1 MFPQFEEID
10 FEIYNSIL
18 SRTPANISKKSIFIR
33 AISGADDGLI
43 LESNPN
49 RDIFTSRTNG
59 VLGSVANGAS
69 IYGTNTSSGTVGT
82 NWNGKVI
89 NPSVGRAG
97 RPNPIITMFHVMEGT
112 DQISREANMNITCF
126 SLEQL
131 ELIQKYFME
140 PGFTL
145 FIEWGWNSVD
155 GQLGLIKPD
164 KETNTKGYITSKE
177 ILEAAKGRGL
187 NNDTLKSI
195 RKQCKGDYDCYFGF
209 ITGGSV
215 KSENDVFNVQIK
227 MNGVPSLP
235 TWLQS
240 HNQAFLI
247 NKKDGAV
254 DSNNG
259 IDLYPLTEVYGERAI
274 GTDEKTLM
282 ERRFKNMFN
291 KLPSQKQT
299 EEVKALMSNCKSGYF
314 INFDDVVKNKITT
327 SSTLTWKKF
336 FSLDFEEDIEAEN
349 GFVPKSSYTTSE
361 AYIKFS
367 LAMDILNSSG
377 GLIYTSAGSD
387 ISLKIDISD
396 TILPAFPNMFSTKK
410 DKMVIPGVIPD
421 FSKYFDNAQ
430 FVDQRDLYEKTWD
443 NDGNPSIDT
452 QTREAISSDT
462 FIRFGQPKSIKE
474 TDDTLPY
481 REEANYWG
489 YLKDL
494 YINFDFFKNTITQ
507 SNKNIREILE
517 DLLNGMSDAVNSF
530 WNFQI
535 IEAKS
540 KTTGKLTFKIIDE
553 NWSGQLTSDTG
564 IRKFQHSGMRSKFLE
579 ASLDMSIPADMANQ
593 IIARRNSIAVNA
605 NQPIID
611 AKSDSTASFFGGIND
626 AFLQVSTNT
635 NNTLPTAD
643 ITPPPTTTTSVTT
656 STAAGTTQSTT
667 QPTTNTAPIEQPDY
681 YSENLEKLIIVPKT
695 DYISDNFSFPTNR
708 NELNLSFNIYTFDDI
723 NLFDVIRNKTFYTY
737 NKGAQSSNKRVSPLL
752 PIKYSFKTYGISGLE
767 RGNVF
772 HVDGIPKRYSDFGF
786 FQITQYEQEISDSL
800 WTTTISG
807 DFRQYQ

>member
-1 MFPQFEEID
+1 MQ
-10 FEIYNSIL
+10 
-18 SRTPANISKKSIFIR
+18 
-33 AISGADDGLI
+33 
-43 LESNPN
+43 
-49 RDIFTSRTNG
+49 
-59 VLGSVANGAS
+59 
-69 IYGTNTSSGTVGT
+69 
-82 NWNGKVI
+82 
-89 NPSVGRAG
+89 
-97 RPNPIITMFHVMEGT
+97 
-112 DQISREANMNITCF
+112 
-126 SLEQL
+126 
-131 ELIQKYFME
+131 
-140 PGFTL
+140 
-145 FIEWGWNSVD
+145 
-155 GQLGLIKPD
+155 
-164 KETNTKGYITSKE
+164 
-177 ILEAAKGRGL
+177 
-187 NNDTLKSI
+187 
-195 RKQCKGDYDCYFGF
+195 
-209 ITGGSV
+209 
-215 KSENDVFNVQIK
+215 
-227 MNGVPSLP
+227 GVPSLP
-235 TWLQS
+235 TYLQS
-240 HNQAFLI
+240 HNQSFVI

-259 IDLYPLTEVYGERAI
+259 VNLYPLTEVYGERAI
-274 GTDEKTLM
+274 GTDEDTLM
-282 ERRFKNMFN
+282 KRRFKNMFN
-291 KLPSQKQT
+291 KLPSQRQT
-299 EEVKALMSNCKSGYF
+299 EEVKELMSSCKSGYF

-336 FSLDFEEDIEAEN
+336 FNLDFEEDIEAEN
-349 GFVPKSSYTTSE
+349 GPIPKTSFIQSE

-367 LAMDILNSSG
+367 LAMDILNSNG

-387 ISLKIDISD
+387 VSIKIDTSD
-396 TILPAFPNMFSTKK
+396 TILPAFPNIFSTKK
-410 DKMVIPGVIPD
+410 DKMVIPGFIPD

-443 NDGNPSIDT
+443 NEGTYNIDT
-452 QTREAISSDT
+452 QTREAIGSEK
-462 FIRFGQPKSIKE
+462 FIRFGQPKSIEE

-489 YLKDL
+489 YLNDL
-494 YINFDFFKNTITQ
+494 YVNFDFFKNTISQ

-540 KTTGKLTFKIIDE
+540 KTDGKLTFKIIDE

-611 AKSDSTASFFGGIND
+611 ANSDSNVSFFGGIKD

-635 NNTLPTAD
+635 NNTLPTAE
-643 ITPPPTTTTSVTT
+643 ITAAPTPTAVTT
-656 STAAGTTQSTT
+656 STEAGTTESTT
-667 QPTTNTAPIEQPDY
+667 QPTTNTAAPEEPDY
-681 YSENLEKLIIVPKT
+681 YSENLEKLTILPKT
-695 DYISDNFSFPTNR
+695 DFISDNFSFPTNR
-708 NELNLSFNIYTFDDI
+708 AELNLSFNIYTFDDI

-737 NKGAQSSNKRVSPLL
+737 KKGTESSNKRVSPLL

-767 RGNVF
+767 RGNIF
-772 HVDGIPKRYSDFGF
+772 HVDGIPKRYSNFGF

-800 WTTTISG
+800 WTTTVSG

>member
-10 FEIYNSIL
+10 SVIYNTIL
-18 SRTPANISKKSIFIR
+18 SRNPINIAKKSIFIR

-49 RDIFTSRTNG
+49 RNIFTSRTDG

-82 NWNGKVI
+82 NWNGKII

-97 RPNPIITMFHVMEGT
+97 RPNPIITMLHIAEGT
-112 DQISREANMNITCF
+112 DQISREANMNISCF

-140 PGFTL
+140 PGFSL
-145 FIEWGWNSVD
+145 FIEWGWNSTD
-155 GQLGLIKPD
+155 GQLGLIKPNAN
-164 KETNTKGYITSKE
+164 NTKGYITSNE
-177 ILEAAKGRGL
+177 ILAAAKGRGL
-187 NNDTLKSI
+187 NNDTLKNI
-195 RKQCKGDYDCYFGF
+195 RKQCKGEYDCYFGF

-215 KSENDVFNVQIK
+215 KSESDIFNIEIK
-227 MNGVPSLP
+227 MQGVPSLP
-235 TWLQS
+235 TYLQS
-240 HNQAFLI
+240 HNQSFVI

-259 IDLYPLTEVYGERAI
+259 VNLYPLTEVYGERAI
-274 GTDEKTLM
+274 GTDEDTLM
-282 ERRFKNMFN
+282 KRRFKNMFN
-291 KLPSQKQT
+291 KLPSQRQT
-299 EEVKALMSNCKSGYF
+299 EEVKELMSSCKSGYF

-336 FSLDFEEDIEAEN
+336 FNLDFEEDIEAEN
-349 GFVPKSSYTTSE
+349 GPIPKTSFIQSE

-367 LAMDILNSSG
+367 LAMDILNSNG

-387 ISLKIDISD
+387 VSIKIDTSD
-396 TILPAFPNMFSTKK
+396 TILPAFPNIFSTKK
-410 DKMVIPGVIPD
+410 DKMVIPGFIPD

-443 NDGNPSIDT
+443 NEGTYNIDT
-452 QTREAISSDT
+452 QTREAIGSEK
-462 FIRFGQPKSIKE
+462 FIRFGQPKSIEE

-489 YLKDL
+489 YLNDL
-494 YINFDFFKNTITQ
+494 YVNFDFFKNTISQ

-540 KTTGKLTFKIIDE
+540 KTDGKLTFKIIDE

-611 AKSDSTASFFGGIND
+611 ANSDSNVSFFGGIKD

-635 NNTLPTAD
+635 NNTLPTAE
-643 ITPPPTTTTSVTT
+643 ITAAPTPTAVTT
-656 STAAGTTQSTT
+656 STEAGTTESTT
-667 QPTTNTAPIEQPDY
+667 QPTTNTAAPEEPDY
-681 YSENLEKLIIVPKT
+681 YSENLEKLTILPKT
-695 DYISDNFSFPTNR
+695 DFISDNFSFPTNR
-708 NELNLSFNIYTFDDI
+708 AELNLSFNIYTFDDI

-737 NKGAQSSNKRVSPLL
+737 KKGTESSNKRVSPLL

-767 RGNVF
+767 RGNIF
-772 HVDGIPKRYSDFGF
+772 HVDGIPKRYSNFGF

-800 WTTTISG
+800 WTTTVSG

>member
-10 FEIYNSIL
+10 SVIYNTIL
-18 SRTPANISKKSIFIR
+18 SRNPINIAKKSIFIR

-49 RDIFTSRTNG
+49 RNIFTSNIEDK
-59 VLGSVANGAS
+59 LGTIAKGAS
-69 IYGTNTSSGTVGT
+69 IYGTNKSSGTVGT
-82 NWNGKVI
+82 NWNGKII

-97 RPNPIITMFHVMEGT
+97 RPNPIITMLHIAEGT
-112 DQISREANMNITCF
+112 DQISREANMNISCF

-140 PGFTL
+140 PGFSL
-145 FIEWGWNSVD
+145 FIEWGWNSTD
-155 GQLGLIKPD
+155 GQLGLIKPNAN
-164 KETNTKGYITSKE
+164 NTKGYITSNE
-177 ILEAAKGRGL
+177 ILAAAKGRGL
-187 NNDTLKSI
+187 NNDTLKNI
-195 RKQCKGDYDCYFGF
+195 RKQCKGEYDCYFGF

-215 KSENDVFNVQIK
+215 KSESDIFNIEIK
-227 MNGVPSLP
+227 MQGVPSLP
-235 TWLQS
+235 TYLQS
-240 HNQAFLI
+240 HNQSFVI

-259 IDLYPLTEVYGERAI
+259 VNLYPLTEVYGERAI
-274 GTDEKTLM
+274 GTDEDTLM
-282 ERRFKNMFN
+282 KRRFKNMFN
-291 KLPSQKQT
+291 KLPSQRQT
-299 EEVKALMSNCKSGYF
+299 EEVKQLMSSCKSGYF

-327 SSTLTWKKF
+327 ASTLTWKKF
-336 FSLDFEEDIEAEN
+336 FNLDFEEDIEAEN
-349 GFVPKSSYTTSE
+349 GFVPKTSFTQSE

-367 LAMDILNSSG
+367 LAMDILNSNG

-387 ISLKIDISD
+387 VSIKIDTSD
-396 TILPAFPNMFSTKK
+396 TILPAFPNIFSTKK
-410 DKMVIPGVIPD
+410 DKMVIPGFIPD

-443 NDGNPSIDT
+443 NEGTYNIDT
-452 QTREAISSDT
+452 QTREAIGSEK
-462 FIRFGQPKSIKE
+462 FIRFGQPKSIEE

-489 YLKDL
+489 YLNDL
-494 YINFDFFKNTITQ
+494 YVNFDFFKNTISQ

-540 KTTGKLTFKIIDE
+540 KTDGKLTFKIIDE

-611 AKSDSTASFFGGIND
+611 ANSDSNVSFFGGIKD

-635 NNTLPTAD
+635 NNTLPTAE
-643 ITPPPTTTTSVTT
+643 ITAAPTPTAVTT
-656 STAAGTTQSTT
+656 STEAGTTESTT
-667 QPTTNTAPIEQPDY
+667 QPTTNTAAPEEPDY
-681 YSENLEKLIIVPKT
+681 YSENLEKLTILPKT
-695 DYISDNFSFPTNR
+695 DFISDNFSFPTNR
-708 NELNLSFNIYTFDDI
+708 AELNLSFNIYTFDDI

-737 NKGAQSSNKRVSPLL
+737 KKGTKSSNKRVSPLL

-767 RGNVF
+767 RGNIF
-772 HVDGIPKRYSDFGF
+772 HVDGIPKRYSNFGF

-800 WTTTISG
+800 WTTTVSG

>member
-10 FEIYNSIL
+10 SEIHKNIISKTP
-18 SRTPANISKKSIFIR
+18 SRIAKKSIFIR

-49 RDIFTSRTNG
+49 RDITNFTSRG
-59 VLGSVANGAS
+59 VLGSISNGAS

-97 RPNPIITMFHVMEGT
+97 RPNPIITMFHVMEGI

-145 FIEWGWNSVD
+145 FIEWGWNSAD
-155 GQLGLIKPD
+155 GQLGLIKPNKD
-164 KETNTKGYITSKE
+164 NTKGYITSNE
-177 ILEAAKGRGL
+177 ILAAAKGRGL

-215 KSENDVFNVQIK
+215 KSENDVFSIQIK

-240 HNQAFLI
+240 HNQAFVI

-259 IDLYPLTEVYGERAI
+259 IDLYPLEQVYGKSVSDKN
-274 GTDEKTLM
+274 DEKTVM

-299 EEVKALMSNCKSGYF
+299 EEVKTLMASCKSGYF
-314 INFDDVVKNKITT
+314 INFDDVVKTKIVDT
-327 SSTLTWKKF
+327 STLTLKKF
-336 FSLDFEEDIEAEN
+336 FNLDFEEDIEAEY
-349 GFVPKSSYTTSE
+349 GFVPKSSFTPSE

-377 GLIYTSAGSD
+377 GVIYTSAGSD
-387 ISLKIDISD
+387 VSLKIDISD

-410 DKMVIPGVIPD
+410 DKMVIPGFIPD

-452 QTREAISSDT
+452 QTKEAIDSDT
-462 FIRFGQPKSIKE
+462 FIRFGQPKSIQE

-535 IEAKS
+535 IESKS

-553 NWSGQLTSDTG
+553 NWSGQFTSDTG
-564 IRKFQHSGMRSKFLE
+564 IRKFQHSGMRSPFLE
-579 ASLDMSIPADMANQ
+579 ANLDISIPADMANQ

-611 AKSDSTASFFGGIND
+611 ANSDSNVSFFGGIND
-626 AFLQVSTNT
+626 AFLQVSTNI

-643 ITPPPTTTTSVTT
+643 ITPPPTTTSVTT
-656 STAAGTTQSTT
+656 STEAGTTQSTT
-667 QPTTNTAPIEQPDY
+667 QPTTNTAPKEQPDY
-681 YSENLEKLIIVPKT
+681 YSENLEKLIVVPKT
-695 DYISDNFSFPTNR
+695 DFLAKEFKFPTKR
-708 NELNLSFNIYTFDDI
+708 DELIKSFNIYTFDDI
-723 NLFDVIRNKTFYTY
+723 NLFDVIRNKMFYTY
-737 NKGAQSSNKRVSPLL
+737 NKGTKSSNKRVSPLL

>member
-10 FEIYNSIL
+10 SVIYNTIL
-18 SRTPANISKKSIFIR
+18 SRNPINIAKKSIFIR

-49 RDIFTSRTNG
+49 RDIFASRTNG

-82 NWNGKVI
+82 NWNGKII

-97 RPNPIITMFHVMEGT
+97 RPNPIITMLHIAEGT
-112 DQISREANMNITCF
+112 DQISREANMNISCF

-140 PGFTL
+140 PGFSL
-145 FIEWGWNSVD
+145 FIEWGWNSTD
-155 GQLGLIKPD
+155 GQLGLIKPNAN
-164 KETNTKGYITSKE
+164 NTKGYITSNE

-187 NNDTLKSI
+187 NNDTLKNI
-195 RKQCKGDYDCYFGF
+195 RKQCKGEYDCYFGF

-215 KSENDVFNVQIK
+215 KSESDIFNIEIK
-227 MNGVPSLP
+227 MQGVPSLP
-235 TWLQS
+235 TYLQS
-240 HNQAFLI
+240 HNQSFVI

-259 IDLYPLTEVYGERAI
+259 VNLYPLTEVYGERAI
-274 GTDEKTLM
+274 GTDEDTLM
-282 ERRFKNMFN
+282 KRRFKNMFN
-291 KLPSQKQT
+291 KLPSQRQT
-299 EEVKALMSNCKSGYF
+299 EEVKELMSSCKSGYF

-336 FSLDFEEDIEAEN
+336 FNLDFEEDIEAEN
-349 GFVPKSSYTTSE
+349 GPIPKTSFIQSE

-367 LAMDILNSSG
+367 LAMDILNSNG

-387 ISLKIDISD
+387 VSIKIDTSD
-396 TILPAFPNMFSTKK
+396 TILPAFPNIFSTKK
-410 DKMVIPGVIPD
+410 DKMVIPGFIPD

-443 NDGNPSIDT
+443 NEGTYNIDT
-452 QTREAISSDT
+452 QTREAIGSEK
-462 FIRFGQPKSIKE
+462 FIRFGQPKSIEE

-489 YLKDL
+489 YLNDL
-494 YINFDFFKNTITQ
+494 YVNFDFFKNTISQ

-540 KTTGKLTFKIIDE
+540 KTDGKLTFKIIDE

-611 AKSDSTASFFGGIND
+611 ANSDSNVSFFGGIKD
-626 AFLQVSTNT
+626 AFLQVSTN
-635 NNTLPTAD
+635 NTLPTAE
-643 ITPPPTTTTSVTT
+643 ITAAPTPTAVTT
-656 STAAGTTQSTT
+656 STEAGTTESTT
-667 QPTTNTAPIEQPDY
+667 QPTTNTAAPEEPDY
-681 YSENLEKLIIVPKT
+681 YSENLEKLTILPKT
-695 DYISDNFSFPTNR
+695 DFISDNFSFPTNR
-708 NELNLSFNIYTFDDI
+708 AELNLSFNIYTFDDI

-737 NKGAQSSNKRVSPLL
+737 KKGTESSNKRVSPLL

-767 RGNVF
+767 RGNIF
-772 HVDGIPKRYSDFGF
+772 HVDGIPKRYSNFGF

-800 WTTTISG
+800 WTTTVSG

>member
-10 FEIYNSIL
+10 SVIYTTIL
-18 SRTPANISKKSIFIR
+18 SRNPINIAKKSIFIR

-49 RDIFTSRTNG
+49 RNIFTSNIEDK
-59 VLGSVANGAS
+59 LGTIAKGAS
-69 IYGTNTSSGTVGT
+69 IYGTNKSSGTVGI
-82 NWNGKVI
+82 NWNGKFKQ
-89 NPSVGRAG
+89 PSVGRAG
-97 RPNPIITMFHVMEGT
+97 RPNPIITMLHITEGT
-112 DQISREANMNITCF
+112 DQISREANMNISCF

-140 PGFTL
+140 PGFSL
-145 FIEWGWNSVD
+145 FIEWGWNSTD
-155 GQLGLIKPD
+155 GQLGLIKPNPN
-164 KETNTKGYITSKE
+164 NTKGYITSTE
-177 ILEAAKGRGL
+177 ILAAAKGRGL
-187 NNDTLKSI
+187 NNDTLKNI
-195 RKQCKGDYDCYFGF
+195 RKQCKGEYDCYFGF

-215 KSENDVFNVQIK
+215 KSENDIFNIEIK
-227 MNGVPSLP
+227 MQGVPSLP
-235 TWLQS
+235 TYLQS
-240 HNQAFLI
+240 HNQSFVI

-259 IDLYPLTEVYGERAI
+259 VNLYPLTEVYGERAI
-274 GTDEKTLM
+274 GTDEDTLM
-282 ERRFKNMFN
+282 KRRFKNMFN
-291 KLPSQKQT
+291 KLPSQRQT
-299 EEVKALMSNCKSGYF
+299 EEVKELMSSCKSGYF

-327 SSTLTWKKF
+327 ASTLTWKKF
-336 FSLDFEEDIEAEN
+336 FNLDFEEDIEAEN
-349 GFVPKSSYTTSE
+349 GFVPKTSFTQSE

-367 LAMDILNSSG
+367 LAMDILNSNG

-387 ISLKIDISD
+387 VSIKIDTSD
-396 TILPAFPNMFSTKK
+396 TILPAFPNIFSTKK
-410 DKMVIPGVIPD
+410 DKMVIPGFIPD
-421 FSKYFDNAQ
+421 FSKYFDNVQ

-443 NDGNPSIDT
+443 NEGTYNIDT
-452 QTREAISSDT
+452 QTREAINSEK
-462 FIRFGQPKSIKE
+462 FIRFGQPKSIEE
-474 TDDTLPY
+474 TDDTIPY

-489 YLKDL
+489 YLNDL
-494 YINFDFFKNTITQ
+494 YVNFDFFKNTISQ

-540 KTTGKLTFKIIDE
+540 KTDGKLTFKIIDE
-553 NWSGQLTSDTG
+553 NWSGQLTSNTG

-611 AKSDSTASFFGGIND
+611 ANSDSNVSFFGGIKD

-635 NNTLPTAD
+635 NNTLPTAE
-643 ITPPPTTTTSVTT
+643 ITAAPTPTAVTT
-656 STAAGTTQSTT
+656 STEAGTTQPTTT
-667 QPTTNTAPIEQPDY
+667 QPTTNTAEQEEPDY
-681 YSENLEKLIIVPKT
+681 YSENLEKLTILPKT
-695 DYISDNFSFPTNR
+695 DFISDDFNFPTNR
-708 NELNLSFNIYTFDDI
+708 AELNLSFNIYTFDDI

-737 NKGAQSSNKRVSPLL
+737 KKGTKSSNKRVSPLL

-767 RGNVF
+767 RGNIF
-772 HVDGIPKRYSDFGF
+772 HVDGIPKRYSNFGF

-800 WTTTISG
+800 WTTTVSG

>member
-10 FEIYNSIL
+10 SVIYNTIL
-18 SRTPANISKKSIFIR
+18 SRNPINIAKKSIFIR

-49 RDIFTSRTNG
+49 RNIFTSRTDG

-82 NWNGKVI
+82 NWNGKII

-97 RPNPIITMFHVMEGT
+97 RPNPIITMLHIAEGT
-112 DQISREANMNITCF
+112 DQISREANMNISCF

-140 PGFTL
+140 PGFSL
-145 FIEWGWNSVD
+145 FIEWGWNSTD
-155 GQLGLIKPD
+155 GQLGLIKPNAN
-164 KETNTKGYITSKE
+164 NTKGYITSNE
-177 ILEAAKGRGL
+177 ILAAAKGRGL
-187 NNDTLKSI
+187 NNDTLKNI
-195 RKQCKGDYDCYFGF
+195 RKQCKGEYDCYFGF

-215 KSENDVFNVQIK
+215 KSESDIFNIEIK
-227 MNGVPSLP
+227 MQGVPSLP
-235 TWLQS
+235 TYLQS
-240 HNQAFLI
+240 HNQSFVI

-259 IDLYPLTEVYGERAI
+259 VNLYPLTEVYGERAI
-274 GTDEKTLM
+274 GTDEDTLM
-282 ERRFKNMFN
+282 KRRFKNMFN
-291 KLPSQKQT
+291 KLPSQRQT
-299 EEVKALMSNCKSGYF
+299 EEVKELMSSCKSGYF

-336 FSLDFEEDIEAEN
+336 FNLDFEEDIEAEN
-349 GFVPKSSYTTSE
+349 GPIPKTSFIQSE

-367 LAMDILNSSG
+367 LAMDILNSNG

-387 ISLKIDISD
+387 VSIKIDTSD
-396 TILPAFPNMFSTKK
+396 TILPAFPNIFSTKK
-410 DKMVIPGVIPD
+410 DKMVIPGFIPD

-443 NDGNPSIDT
+443 NEGTYNIDT
-452 QTREAISSDT
+452 QTREAIGSEK
-462 FIRFGQPKSIKE
+462 FIRFGQPKSIEE

-489 YLKDL
+489 YLNDL
-494 YINFDFFKNTITQ
+494 YVNFDFFKNTISQ

-540 KTTGKLTFKIIDE
+540 KTDGKLTFKIIDE

-611 AKSDSTASFFGGIND
+611 ANSDSNVSFFGGIKD
-626 AFLQVSTNT
+626 AFLQVSTN
-635 NNTLPTAD
+635 NTLPTAE
-643 ITPPPTTTTSVTT
+643 ITAAPTPTAVTT
-656 STAAGTTQSTT
+656 STEAGTTESTT
-667 QPTTNTAPIEQPDY
+667 QPTTNTAAPEEPDY
-681 YSENLEKLIIVPKT
+681 YSENLEKLTILPKT
-695 DYISDNFSFPTNR
+695 DFISDNFSFPTNR
-708 NELNLSFNIYTFDDI
+708 AELNLSFNIYTFDDI

-737 NKGAQSSNKRVSPLL
+737 KKGTESSNKRVSPLL

-767 RGNVF
+767 RGNIF
-772 HVDGIPKRYSDFGF
+772 HVDGIPKRYSNFGF

-800 WTTTISG
+800 WTTTVSG

>member
-10 FEIYNSIL
+10 SVIYNTIL
-18 SRTPANISKKSIFIR
+18 SRNPINIAKKSIFIR

-82 NWNGKVI
+82 NWNGKII

-97 RPNPIITMFHVMEGT
+97 RPNPIITMLHIAEGT
-112 DQISREANMNITCF
+112 DQISREANMNISCF

-140 PGFTL
+140 PGFSL
-145 FIEWGWNSVD
+145 FIEWGWNSTD
-155 GQLGLIKPD
+155 GQLGLIKPNAN
-164 KETNTKGYITSKE
+164 NTKGYITSNE
-177 ILEAAKGRGL
+177 ILAAAKGRGL
-187 NNDTLKSI
+187 NNDTLKNI
-195 RKQCKGDYDCYFGF
+195 RKQCKGEYDCYFGF

-215 KSENDVFNVQIK
+215 KSESDIFNIEIK
-227 MNGVPSLP
+227 MQGVPSLP
-235 TWLQS
+235 TYLQS
-240 HNQAFLI
+240 HNQSFVI

-259 IDLYPLTEVYGERAI
+259 VNLYPLTEVYGERAI
-274 GTDEKTLM
+274 GTDEDTLM
-282 ERRFKNMFN
+282 KRRFKNMFN
-291 KLPSQKQT
+291 KLPSQRQT
-299 EEVKALMSNCKSGYF
+299 EEVKELMSSCKSGYF

-336 FSLDFEEDIEAEN
+336 FNLDFEEDIEAEN
-349 GFVPKSSYTTSE
+349 GPIPKTSFIQSE

-367 LAMDILNSSG
+367 LAMDILNSNG

-387 ISLKIDISD
+387 VSIKIDTSD
-396 TILPAFPNMFSTKK
+396 TILPAFPNIFSTKK
-410 DKMVIPGVIPD
+410 DKMVIPGFIPD

-443 NDGNPSIDT
+443 NEGTYNIDT
-452 QTREAISSDT
+452 QTREAIGSEK
-462 FIRFGQPKSIKE
+462 FIRFGQPKSIEE

-489 YLKDL
+489 YLNDL
-494 YINFDFFKNTITQ
+494 YVNFDFFKNTISQ

-540 KTTGKLTFKIIDE
+540 KTDGKLTFKIIDE

-611 AKSDSTASFFGGIND
+611 ANSDSNVSFFGGIKD

-635 NNTLPTAD
+635 NNTLPTAE
-643 ITPPPTTTTSVTT
+643 ITAAPTPTAVTT
-656 STAAGTTQSTT
+656 STEAGTTESTT
-667 QPTTNTAPIEQPDY
+667 QPTTNTAAPEEPDY
-681 YSENLEKLIIVPKT
+681 YSENLEKLTILPKT
-695 DYISDNFSFPTNR
+695 DFISDNFSFPTNR
-708 NELNLSFNIYTFDDI
+708 AELNLSFNIYTFDDI

-737 NKGAQSSNKRVSPLL
+737 KKGTESSNKRVSPLL

-767 RGNVF
+767 RGNIF
-772 HVDGIPKRYSDFGF
+772 HVDGIPKRYSNFGF

-800 WTTTISG
+800 WTTTVSG

>member
-10 FEIYNSIL
+10 SVIYNTIL
-18 SRTPANISKKSIFIR
+18 SRNPINIAKKSIFIR

-49 RDIFTSRTNG
+49 RDIFASRTNG

-82 NWNGKVI
+82 NWNGKII

-97 RPNPIITMFHVMEGT
+97 RPNPIITMLHIAEGT
-112 DQISREANMNITCF
+112 DQISREANMNISCF

-140 PGFTL
+140 PGFSL
-145 FIEWGWNSVD
+145 FIEWGWNSTD
-155 GQLGLIKPD
+155 GQLGLIKPNAN
-164 KETNTKGYITSKE
+164 NTKGYITSNE

-187 NNDTLKSI
+187 NNDTLKNI
-195 RKQCKGDYDCYFGF
+195 RKQCKGEYDCYFGF

-215 KSENDVFNVQIK
+215 KSENDIFNIEIK
-227 MNGVPSLP
+227 MQGVPSLP
-235 TWLQS
+235 TYLQS
-240 HNQAFLI
+240 HNQSFVI

-259 IDLYPLTEVYGERAI
+259 VNLYPLTEVYGERAI
-274 GTDEKTLM
+274 GTDEDTLM
-282 ERRFKNMFN
+282 KRRFKNMFN
-291 KLPSQKQT
+291 KLPSQRQT
-299 EEVKALMSNCKSGYF
+299 EEVKELMSSCKSGYF

-336 FSLDFEEDIEAEN
+336 FNLDFEEDIEAEN
-349 GFVPKSSYTTSE
+349 GFVPKTSFTQSE

-367 LAMDILNSSG
+367 LAMDILNSNG
-377 GLIYTSAGSD
+377 GLIYTSAGSNVS
-387 ISLKIDISD
+387 IKIDTSD
-396 TILPAFPNMFSTKK
+396 TILPAFPNIFSTKK
-410 DKMVIPGVIPD
+410 DKMVIPGFIPD
-421 FSKYFDNAQ
+421 FSKYFDNVQ

-443 NDGNPSIDT
+443 NEGTYNIDT
-452 QTREAISSDT
+452 QTREAINSEK
-462 FIRFGQPKSIKE
+462 FIRFGQPKSIEE
-474 TDDTLPY
+474 TDDTIPY

-489 YLKDL
+489 YLNDL
-494 YINFDFFKNTITQ
+494 YVNFDFFKNTISQ

-540 KTTGKLTFKIIDE
+540 KTDGKLTFKIIDE

-611 AKSDSTASFFGGIND
+611 ANSDSNVSFFGGIKD

-635 NNTLPTAD
+635 NNTLPTAE
-643 ITPPPTTTTSVTT
+643 ITAAPTPTAVTT
-656 STAAGTTQSTT
+656 STEAGTTQPTTT
-667 QPTTNTAPIEQPDY
+667 QPTTNTAAQEEPDY
-681 YSENLEKLIIVPKT
+681 YSENLEKLTILPKT
-695 DYISDNFSFPTNR
+695 DFISDDFNFPTNR
-708 NELNLSFNIYTFDDI
+708 AELNLSFNIYTFDDI

-737 NKGAQSSNKRVSPLL
+737 KKGTESSNKRVSPLL

-767 RGNVF
+767 RGNIF
-772 HVDGIPKRYSDFGF
+772 HVDGIPKRYSNFGF

-800 WTTTISG
+800 WTTTVSG

>member
-10 FEIYNSIL
+10 SVIYNTIL
-18 SRTPANISKKSIFIR
+18 SRNPINIAKKSIFIR

-49 RDIFTSRTNG
+49 RDIFASRTNG

-82 NWNGKVI
+82 NWNGKII

-97 RPNPIITMFHVMEGT
+97 RPNPIITMLHIAEGT
-112 DQISREANMNITCF
+112 DQISREANMNISCF

-140 PGFTL
+140 PGFSL
-145 FIEWGWNSVD
+145 FIEWGWNSTD
-155 GQLGLIKPD
+155 GQLGLIKPNAN
-164 KETNTKGYITSKE
+164 NTKGYITSNE

-187 NNDTLKSI
+187 NNDTLKNI
-195 RKQCKGDYDCYFGF
+195 RKQCKGEYDCYFGF

-215 KSENDVFNVQIK
+215 KSENDIFNIEIK
-227 MNGVPSLP
+227 MQGVPSLP
-235 TWLQS
+235 TYLQS
-240 HNQAFLI
+240 HNQSFVI

-259 IDLYPLTEVYGERAI
+259 VNLYPLTEVYGERAI
-274 GTDEKTLM
+274 GTDEDTLM
-282 ERRFKNMFN
+282 KRRFKNMFN
-291 KLPSQKQT
+291 KLPSQRQT
-299 EEVKALMSNCKSGYF
+299 EEVKELMSSCKSGYF

-336 FSLDFEEDIEAEN
+336 FNLDFEEDIEAEN
-349 GFVPKSSYTTSE
+349 GFVPKTSFTQSE

-367 LAMDILNSSG
+367 LAMDILNSNG

-387 ISLKIDISD
+387 VSIKIDTSD
-396 TILPAFPNMFSTKK
+396 TILPAFPNIFSTKK
-410 DKMVIPGVIPD
+410 DKMVIPGFIPD
-421 FSKYFDNAQ
+421 FSKYFDNVQ

-443 NDGNPSIDT
+443 NEGTYNIDT
-452 QTREAISSDT
+452 QTREAINSEK
-462 FIRFGQPKSIKE
+462 FIRFGQPKSIEE
-474 TDDTLPY
+474 TDDTIPY

-489 YLKDL
+489 YLNDL
-494 YINFDFFKNTITQ
+494 YVNFDFFKNTISQ

-540 KTTGKLTFKIIDE
+540 KTDGKLTFKIIDE

-611 AKSDSTASFFGGIND
+611 ANSDSNVSFFGGIKD

-635 NNTLPTAD
+635 NNTLPTAE
-643 ITPPPTTTTSVTT
+643 ITAAPTPTAVTT
-656 STAAGTTQSTT
+656 STEAGTTESTT
-667 QPTTNTAPIEQPDY
+667 QPTTNTAAPEEPDY
-681 YSENLEKLIIVPKT
+681 YSENLEKLTILPKT
-695 DYISDNFSFPTNR
+695 DFISDNFSFPTNR
-708 NELNLSFNIYTFDDI
+708 AELNLSFNIYTFDDI

-737 NKGAQSSNKRVSPLL
+737 KKGTESSNKRVSPLL

-767 RGNVF
+767 RGNIF
-772 HVDGIPKRYSDFGF
+772 HVDGIPKRYSNFGF

-800 WTTTISG
+800 WTTTVSG

>member
-1 MFPQFEEID
+1 MFPQFEQID
-10 FEIYNSIL
+10 SEIYETIL
-18 SRTPANISKKSIFIR
+18 SRNPINIAKKSIFIR

-59 VLGSVANGAS
+59 VLGSIANGAS
-69 IYGTNTSSGTVGT
+69 IYGTNTSSGTVGI
-82 NWNGKVI
+82 NWNGKII

-97 RPNPIITMFHVMEGT
+97 RPNPIITMLHIAEGT
-112 DQISREANMNITCF
+112 DQISREANMNISCF

-140 PGFTL
+140 PGFSL
-145 FIEWGWNSVD
+145 FIEWGWNSTD
-155 GQLGLIKPD
+155 GQLGLIKPNAN
-164 KETNTKGYITSKE
+164 NTKGYITSNE

-195 RKQCKGDYDCYFGF
+195 RKQCKGEYDCYFGF

-215 KSENDVFNVQIK
+215 KSENDIFNIEIK
-227 MNGVPSLP
+227 MQGVPSLP
-235 TWLQS
+235 TYLQS
-240 HNQAFLI
+240 HNQSFGI
-247 NKKDGAV
+247 DKTNGAV
-254 DSNNG
+254 ASNNG
-259 IDLYPLTEVYGERAI
+259 VNLYPLDEVYGGRAV
-274 GTDEKTLM
+274 GTDEDTLM
-282 ERRFKNMFN
+282 KRRFKNMFN
-291 KLPSQKQT
+291 KLPSQRQT
-299 EEVKALMSNCKSGYF
+299 EEVKELMSSCKSGYF

-336 FSLDFEEDIEAEN
+336 FNLDFEEDIEAEN
-349 GFVPKSSYTTSE
+349 GPIPKTSFIQSE

-367 LAMDILNSSG
+367 LAMDILNSNG
-377 GLIYTSAGSD
+377 GLMYTSAGSD
-387 ISLKIDISD
+387 VSIKIDTSD
-396 TILPAFPNMFSTKK
+396 TILPAFPNIFSTKK
-410 DKMVIPGVIPD
+410 DKMVIPGFIPD
-421 FSKYFDNAQ
+421 FSKYFDNVQ

-443 NDGNPSIDT
+443 NEGTYNIDT
-452 QTREAISSDT
+452 QTREAIGSEK
-462 FIRFGQPKSIKE
+462 FIRFGQPKSIEE

-489 YLKDL
+489 YLNDL
-494 YINFDFFKNTITQ
+494 YVNFDFFKNTISQ

-540 KTTGKLTFKIIDE
+540 KTDGKLTFKIIDE
-553 NWSGQLTSDTG
+553 NWSGQLTSNTR

-593 IIARRNSIAVNA
+593 IINRRNSIAVNA

-611 AKSDSTASFFGGIND
+611 ANSDSNVSFFGGIKD

-635 NNTLPTAD
+635 NNTLPTAE
-643 ITPPPTTTTSVTT
+643 ITAAPTPTAVTT
-656 STAAGTTQSTT
+656 STEAGTTQPTT
-667 QPTTNTAPIEQPDY
+667 QPTTNTAAPEEPDY
-681 YSENLEKLIIVPKT
+681 YSENLEKLTILPKT
-695 DYISDNFSFPTNR
+695 DFISDDFNFPTNR
-708 NELNLSFNIYTFDDI
+708 AELNLSFNIYTFDDI

-737 NKGAQSSNKRVSPLL
+737 KKGTESSNKRVSPLL

-772 HVDGIPKRYSDFGF
+772 HVDGIPNRYSNFGF

-800 WTTTISG
+800 WTTTVSG
-807 DFRQYQ
+807 NFRQYQ

>member
-10 FEIYNSIL
+10 SVIYNTIL
-18 SRTPANISKKSIFIR
+18 SRNPINIAKKSIFIR

-82 NWNGKVI
+82 NWNGKII

-97 RPNPIITMFHVMEGT
+97 RPNPIITMLHIAEGT
-112 DQISREANMNITCF
+112 DQISREANMNISCF

-140 PGFTL
+140 PGFSL
-145 FIEWGWNSVD
+145 FIEWGWNSTD
-155 GQLGLIKPD
+155 GQLGLIKP
-164 KETNTKGYITSKE
+164 NANNIKGYITSNE

-195 RKQCKGDYDCYFGF
+195 RKQCKGEYDCYFGF

-215 KSENDVFNVQIK
+215 KSENDIFSIQIK
-227 MNGVPSLP
+227 MQGVPSLP
-235 TWLQS
+235 TYLQS
-240 HNQAFLI
+240 HNQSFVI

-259 IDLYPLTEVYGERAI
+259 VNLYPLTEVYGERAI
-274 GTDEKTLM
+274 GTDEDTLM
-282 ERRFKNMFN
+282 KRRFKNMFN
-291 KLPSQKQT
+291 KLPSQRQT
-299 EEVKALMSNCKSGYF
+299 EEVKELMSSCKSGYF

-327 SSTLTWKKF
+327 ASTLTWKKF
-336 FSLDFEEDIEAEN
+336 FNLDFEEDIEAEN
-349 GFVPKSSYTTSE
+349 GFVPKTSFTQSE

-367 LAMDILNSSG
+367 LAMDILNSNG

-387 ISLKIDISD
+387 VSIKIDTSD
-396 TILPAFPNMFSTKK
+396 TILPAFPNIFSTKK
-410 DKMVIPGVIPD
+410 DKMVIPGFIPD
-421 FSKYFDNAQ
+421 FSKYFDNVQ

-443 NDGNPSIDT
+443 NEGTYNIDT
-452 QTREAISSDT
+452 QTREAIGSEK
-462 FIRFGQPKSIKE
+462 FIRFGQPKSIEE
-474 TDDTLPY
+474 TNDTIPY
-481 REEANYWG
+481 KEEANYWG
-489 YLKDL
+489 YLNDL
-494 YINFDFFKNTITQ
+494 YVNFDFFKNTISQ

-540 KTTGKLTFKIIDE
+540 KTDGKLTFKIIDE
-553 NWSGQLTSDTG
+553 NWSGQLTSNTG

-611 AKSDSTASFFGGIND
+611 ANSDSNVSFFGGIKD

-635 NNTLPTAD
+635 NNTLPTAE
-643 ITPPPTTTTSVTT
+643 ITTAPTPTSVTT
-656 STAAGTTQSTT
+656 STEAGTTQPTT
-667 QPTTNTAPIEQPDY
+667 QPTTNTAAPEEPDY
-681 YSENLEKLIIVPKT
+681 YSENLEKLTILPKT
-695 DYISDNFSFPTNR
+695 DFISDDFNFPTNR
-708 NELNLSFNIYTFDDI
+708 AELNLSFNIYTFDDI

-737 NKGAQSSNKRVSPLL
+737 KKGTESSNKRVSPLL

-772 HVDGIPKRYSDFGF
+772 HVDGIPKRYSNFGF

-800 WTTTISG
+800 WTTTVSG
-807 DFRQYQ
+807 NFRQYQ